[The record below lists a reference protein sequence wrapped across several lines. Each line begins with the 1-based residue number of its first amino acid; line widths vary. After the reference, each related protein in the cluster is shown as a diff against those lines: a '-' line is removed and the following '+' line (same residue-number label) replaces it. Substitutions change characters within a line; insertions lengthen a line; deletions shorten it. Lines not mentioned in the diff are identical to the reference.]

1 MPVMMSVGIG
11 LARTQRGITVE
22 RPGGTRSA
30 DREPEGSSEANG
42 RYVASRAGAECG
54 HVPIWPALRAA
65 YRAAVAV
72 KLMTPPFITHRTRW

>member
-11 LARTQRGITVE
+11 LARTQRARTVE

-30 DREPEGSSEANG
+30 DREPEGTQKLMVGTWLREPGLNA
-42 RYVASRAGAECG
+42 G

-65 YRAAVAV
+65 HRAAVAV